1 MAKLGEVCKV
11 SASTKMIDKSK
22 AWLLNLDMVEQQ
34 TGRVVEY
41 NFVGEDGLNGSITQ
55 FDTEN
60 VLYSKLRPNLN
71 KVVLPERNGFVHQ
84 NYCHFVQMLENLT
97 ARILQCFFALTDL

>member
-41 NFVGEDGLNGSITQ
+41 NFVGEDADNNTI
-55 FDTEN
+55 
-60 VLYSKLRPNLN
+60 LN
-71 KVVLPERNGFVHQ
+71 KE
-84 NYCHFVQMLENLT
+84 YIE
-97 ARILQCFFALTDL
+97 FAKEYIANDQAATN